1 MNLSNCQG
9 LSLTAVSP
17 LIACMAPWAPEI
29 HRGINLLK
37 STVELSFGKM
47 CISTYSCKEMRKVEK
62 GGAEGK
68 ADPQGGQPQPPMES
82 SELSQIESQ
91 EPCILSSLDRLR
103 IEKEHHLGWYRSL
116 WLRQFPVGDS
126 ANIPKSWGTS
136 PLTLIRGP
144 EHSTLVSISPLFT

>member
-47 CISTYSCKEMRKVEK
+47 CISTYSLRKWGRWRREGQREK
-62 GGAEGK
+62 LTHK
-68 ADPQGGQPQPPMES
+68 VVS
-82 SELSQIESQ
+82 LSHLWRAQSC
-91 EPCILSSLDRLR
+91 PKLSHRNHVILSSLDRLL

-144 EHSTLVSISPLFT
+144 EHSTLVSISPLST